1 MNVAWAIDDFTVEN
15 GAARAVPGSVNAQ
28 QGSEWVQDYPE
39 AVPLTCPARSI
50 LVMDGRVWHQ
60 TGLNTTHQYDASVCS
75 LTTELG
81 VRL

>member
-28 QGSEWVQDYPE
+28 QGSERVQDYPE
-39 AVPLTCPARSI
+39 AVPLTCPASQGAR
-50 LVMDGRVWHQ
+50 R
-60 TGLNTTHQYDASVCS
+60 YSV
-75 LTTELG
+75 L